1 MTLDLLRPQY
11 TQLDQNK
18 MFQTKAPRCLK
29 APREALLLPLAPAP
43 SIAQPRLVACQEQP
57 LLFDWKS
64 CFLSRRGAS
73 PRDTLS
79 VTSTVIRL

>member
-1 MTLDLLRPQY
+1 
-11 TQLDQNK
+11 
-18 MFQTKAPRCLK
+18 MFQAKTLRCLK
-29 APREALLLPLAPAP
+29 APREVLVPLQSPPPMAWP
-43 SIAQPRLVACQEQP
+43 SLVACQEQP

-79 VTSTVIRL
+79 VPSPVIRL

>member
-1 MTLDLLRPQY
+1 MPKSSQGGST
-11 TQLDQNK
+11 
-18 MFQTKAPRCLK
+18 
-29 APREALLLPLAPAP
+29 PLSPP
-43 SIAQPRLVACQEQP
+43 SPMAWPSLVACQEQP

-79 VTSTVIRL
+79 SPFWSSVVTTVPAWVLDGRVRSP